1 MNGARTYRQ
10 KIQNGRVL
18 ARSTGAARR
27 AETKSARSGRSGEA
41 KAPSGQSLILILVG
55 IGLAVVGTS
64 LLALRIQSDIRK
76 LGVDDA
82 ALKAKIHRL
91 GHAQQAELLR
101 QQQVLNEVEKSA
113 LLDPELTAPKSNAP
127 SLPATAPRQLKE
139 TTEKVKGTGA
149 DRGARLAKRDEAGRR
164 KTEVSRRAIDRRQG
178 DEARMKRKSGNT
190 RGDGMIAR
198 TSTVNS
204 SAGRTDR

>member
-10 KIQNGRVL
+10 KIENGRVV
-18 ARSTGAARR
+18 ARSTSAVRKTEA
-27 AETKSARSGRSGEA
+27 KSARSKA
-41 KAPSGQSLILILVG
+41 KAPRGQSLILILCG
-55 IGLAVVGTS
+55 IGLAVVVTS

-113 LLDPELTAPKSNAP
+113 LLDPELSAPPRSVS
-127 SLPATAPRQLKE
+127 SLPAPSSSQLRE
-139 TTEKVKGTGA
+139 PAEKV
-149 DRGARLAKRDEAGRR
+149 RGRIRASGWRNVAR
-164 KTEVSRRAIDRRQG
+164 TG
-178 DEARMKRKSGNT
+178 DERRRFPKG
-190 RGDGMIAR
+190 
-198 TSTVNS
+198 
-204 SAGRTDR
+204 